1 MAGEQIA
8 ARRRSPHPPR
18 RAGRSATGAHARAGS
33 STELSRQRP
42 SRVLEKVS
50 ELLLEE
56 VAERFQLG
64 SPPPAAGSP

>member
-8 ARRRSPHPPR
+8 ARRRPPHPPR
-18 RAGRSATGAHARAGS
+18 RTGRSATGAHARTGS
-33 STELSRQRP
+33 AKELSRQRP
-42 SRVLEKVS
+42 KRVLEKVS

>member
-8 ARRRSPHPPR
+8 ARRRPPYSHR
-18 RAGRSATGAHARAGS
+18 RAGLSRANAQERAGVGP
-33 STELSRQRP
+33 EPPLEQP

-50 ELLLEE
+50 EQLLAEL
-56 VAERFQLG
+56 AERFQLG